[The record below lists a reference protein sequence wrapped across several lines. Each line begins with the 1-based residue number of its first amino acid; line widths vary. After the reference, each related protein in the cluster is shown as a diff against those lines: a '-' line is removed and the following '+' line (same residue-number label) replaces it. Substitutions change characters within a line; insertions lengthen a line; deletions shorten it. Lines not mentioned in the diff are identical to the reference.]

1 MLNSV
6 FVFGRIILQKVDRI
20 RLAGVRL
27 KERRCAM
34 RVIKIVSAT
43 TWSPHYYC
51 SIITNSLW
59 NILSYKA
66 KFDCTTRVFDVDICF
81 RRRTSKE

>member
-27 KERRCAM
+27 KERSDG
-34 RVIKIVSAT
+34 V
-43 TWSPHYYC
+43 P
-51 SIITNSLW
+51 
-59 NILSYKA
+59 
-66 KFDCTTRVFDVDICF
+66 
-81 RRRTSKE
+81 

>member
-6 FVFGRIILQKVDRI
+6 FVFDRIILQKVDRI

-43 TWSPHYYC
+43 TWSP
-51 SIITNSLW
+51 
-59 NILSYKA
+59 
-66 KFDCTTRVFDVDICF
+66 
-81 RRRTSKE
+81 